1 MSTGMIYGI
10 LIIGISV
17 IFMLVIIFS
26 KDNKSSQAN
35 SIENEITSKTSIDDN
50 EKKQTEDVL
59 FESNSE
65 ITDMSLLLK
74 YKEMLDNDLISQEEY
89 DNKKTEYLE
98 NIEDS
103 SVNENNDE
111 KPKKSSKKK
120 WWIWI
125 LIIVIVA
132 GGIFGYSNGYFDSF
146 VSSNS
151 FSGKEHITLNDYN
164 VEDYLYIDVSFLNVK
179 EESVSAYYMNL
190 YEYTGDLSV
199 KVTPKSN
206 SYEFDFTSITVDVKI
221 GTSID
226 NQTVTVQVDS
236 SGNGEKTNSVTI
248 DGGMVPLLNY
258 NCSYTIDSVN

>member
-17 IFMLVIIFS
+17 IFMLVFIFS

-74 YKEMLDNDLISQEEY
+74 YKEMLDNDLITQEEY
-89 DNKKTEYLE
+89 DEKKAEYLE

-103 SVNENNDE
+103 SVKENNDE

-125 LIIVIVA
+125 LIIVIIA
-132 GGIFGYSNGYFDSF
+132 GGIFGYTNGYFGSF

-151 FSGKEHITLNDYN
+151 FSSKEHVTLNENN
-164 VEDYLYIDVSFLNVK
+164 VEDYLYIDANFSNVK
-179 EESVSAYYMNL
+179 ENYIPTPLLNM

-199 KVTPKSN
+199 RVTPKSN
-206 SYEFDFTSITVDVKI
+206 SYDFDYASIAVDVKI
-221 GTSID
+221 GRSTD
-226 NQTVTVQVDS
+226 TQYVTVQIDS
-236 SGNGEKTNSVTI
+236 SGNGEKTNCVTI
-248 DGGMVPLLNY
+248 SDPVPLYNY
-258 NCSYTIDSVN
+258 NCSYTIDSVK

>member
-1 MSTGMIYGI
+1 MSIRMIYGI
-10 LIIGISV
+10 VIIGVYVIFVLIII
-17 IFMLVIIFS
+17 S
-26 KDNKSSQAN
+26 KDIKNSQAN
-35 SIENEITSKTSIDDN
+35 SIENEITSKISIDDN
-50 EKKQTEDVL
+50 KKKQTENVL
-59 FESNSE
+59 FESNNE
-65 ITDMSLLLK
+65 ISDMSLLLK
-74 YKEMLDNDLISQEEY
+74 YKEMLDNNLISQEEY
-89 DNKKTEYLE
+89 DNKKAEYLE
-98 NIEDS
+98 NIEES
-103 SVNENNDE
+103 SVKENDE

-120 WWIWI
+120 WWVWV
-125 LIIVIVA
+125 LIIVIIA
-132 GGIFGYSNGYFDSF
+132 GGIFGYTNGYFDSF

-151 FSGKEHITLNDYN
+151 ISSKEHITLNENN
-164 VEDYLYIDVSFLNVK
+164 VKDYLYIDASFSNVK

-226 NQTVTVQVDS
+226 NQTVTVQLDS

-248 DGGMVPLLNY
+248 DGGMAPLLNY